1 MQLSPDQQKAID
13 SQKAQCPF
21 CKIVKGEIPS
31 KKVYE
36 DDQLLAILDI
46 NPAAK
51 GHLLI
56 MPKEHYPIMPLIPPP
71 LFEHLF
77 TRTKQL
83 SAAMKEGMLLFGN
96 TLFIA
101 NGYAAGQQ
109 SSHFM
114 LHLIPREAPDD
125 LEFFQ
130 PKKGI
135 IDKAKLQETFNLL
148 KHNLPIMLRQRFSLY
163 PIPGQEQPRV
173 EAQQTQVR
181 SSVSSV
187 EQEYSSP
194 PQPSALQ
201 QPSSSVRSPA
211 GYTKETVIKLVES
224 NDQLKQFVIQYPEEF
239 KKQVQQSGRLK
250 SVFANIDVDD
260 IIAHFAPPKKAESQ
274 YSMDELVDLVND
286 NPKLKELLLKQT
298 FLFTEKIQQ
307 VSELK
312 ELFEGVDV
320 EALERA
326 VIARD
331 VHQEQD
337 VQEIL
342 APFKEKTASATQFA
356 SSLVDTET
364 LKNLAPHLE
373 IPAAEN
379 PAEIQDEDESITNLH
394 AFGEEESSSEAG
406 EEYSEEQQEEAK
418 EQEQQKKYVKKPFS
432 KKQKEGNEASP
443 EEPEEKS
450 KKGADL
456 DLISRLHRE
465 MLQRQ

>member
-1 MQLSPDQQKAID
+1 MQLSPEQQKAID
-13 SQKAQCPF
+13 SQKQQCPF

-36 DDQLLAILDI
+36 DDKLLAILDI

-56 MPKEHYPIMPLIPPP
+56 MPKEHYPIMPLIPPDMFEY
-71 LFEHLF
+71 LFAK
-77 TRTKQL
+77 TKAL
-83 SAAMKEGMLLFGN
+83 SSSLKEGLLLFGD

-114 LHLIPREAPDD
+114 LHLIPRETPDG
-125 LEFFQ
+125 LEFFT
-130 PKKGI
+130 PKKGV
-135 IDKAKLQETFNLL
+135 IDKAKLQEAFNLL
-148 KHNLPIMLRQRFSLY
+148 KHNLPIMLRQRSLLY
-163 PIPGQEQPRV
+163 PIPGQEKEQGVAPQQ
-173 EAQQTQVR
+173 AQIHPSA
-181 SSVSSV
+181 SSI
-187 EQEYSSP
+187 EQD
-194 PQPSALQ
+194 QPSFT
-201 QPSSSVRSPA
+201 PSSSTQQAAASPRSPV

-260 IIAHFAPPKKAESQ
+260 IIAHFAPLKKVESK

-286 NPKLKELLLKQT
+286 NPKLKDLLLKQT

-307 VSELK
+307 IPELRDV
-312 ELFEGVDV
+312 FEGVDI

-326 VIARD
+326 VIVRD
-331 VHQEQD
+331 VRQEQD
-337 VQEIL
+337 VSELL
-342 APFKEKTASATQFA
+342 APFKEKTAAATHFA
-356 SSLVDTET
+356 DSLVDSET

-373 IPAAEN
+373 IPDTEN
-379 PAEIQDEDESITNLH
+379 PAEIQDEDETIKKLH
-394 AFGEEESSSEAG
+394 SSDTEDEQPEEHDEEQLEA
-406 EEYSEEQQEEAK
+406 QQEEELKPPAK
-418 EQEQQKKYVKKPFS
+418 KSLS
-432 KKQKEGNEASP
+432 KKQDKGKQEAK

-450 KKGADL
+450 QEGADL

-465 MLQRQ
+465 MVQRQ

>member
-1 MQLSPDQQKAID
+1 MQLSPEQQKAID

-114 LHLIPREAPDD
+114 LHLIPRETPDG

-148 KHNLPIMLRQRFSLY
+148 KHNLPIMLRQRSSLY
-163 PIPGQEQPRV
+163 PIPGQEQSRV

-181 SSVSSV
+181 PPVSSV
-187 EQEYSSP
+187 EQEYSSA
-194 PQPSALQ
+194 PQPSVLQ
-201 QPSSSVRSPA
+201 QPSSSARSPA

-239 KKQVQQSGRLK
+239 KKQVQQSSRLK
-250 SVFANIDVDD
+250 SVFANIDVDA
-260 IIAHFAPPKKAESQ
+260 IIAHFAPAKKVESK

-286 NPKLKELLLKQT
+286 NPRLKELLLKQT

-312 ELFEGVDV
+312 EIFEGVDV

-356 SSLVDTET
+356 SSLVDSEM

-373 IPAAEN
+373 IPDAEN
-379 PAEIQDEDESITNLH
+379 PAQIQGEDESIQKLH
-394 AFGEEESSSEAG
+394 ASNEQESSSEG
-406 EEYSEEQQEEAK
+406 EEQHSEEQQEDQQEEA
-418 EQEQQKKYVKKPFS
+418 EEQQEKSAKKSLS
-432 KKQKEGNEASP
+432 KKQQEQ
-443 EEPEEKS
+443 EEPKEQQE
-450 KKGADL
+450 GADL

-465 MLQRQ
+465 MLQRR

>member
-1 MQLSPDQQKAID
+1 MQLSPEQQKAID
-13 SQKAQCPF
+13 AQKAQCPF
-21 CKIVKGEIPS
+21 CKIVKAEIPS

-71 LFEHLF
+71 IFEHLF

-114 LHLIPREAPDD
+114 LHLIPRESPDD

-135 IDKAKLQETFNLL
+135 IDKTKLQETFNLL
-148 KHNLPIMLRQRFSLY
+148 KHNLPIMLRQRSSLY
-163 PIPGQEQPRV
+163 PLPGQEKQQDI
-173 EAQQTQVR
+173 AQQQAQVH
-181 SSVSSV
+181 
-187 EQEYSSP
+187 
-194 PQPSALQ
+194 PSASSFEQGQSSAPQSSSMQ
-201 QPSSSVRSPA
+201 QPSPSVRSPA

-224 NDQLKQFVIQYPEEF
+224 NDQLKQFIIQYPEEF

-260 IIAHFAPPKKAESQ
+260 IIAHFAPPKKVESK

-298 FLFTEKIQQ
+298 FLFTEKIQL
-307 VSELK
+307 VPELK
-312 ELFEGVDV
+312 EIFEGVDV

-337 VQEIL
+337 VHELL
-342 APFKEKTASATQFA
+342 APFKEKTAAATRFA
-356 SSLVDTET
+356 DSLVDSET
-364 LKNLAPHLE
+364 IKNLAPHLE
-373 IPAAEN
+373 IPDADN
-379 PAEIQDEDESITNLH
+379 PAQIQEEDESIQKLH
-394 AFGEEESSSEAG
+394 GSDEQEPSSEGEEEH
-406 EEYSEEQQEEAK
+406 SEEQQQEPEEQ
-418 EQEQQKKYVKKPFS
+418 QEQQEEKEKQQQKPAKPLPKKEDENK
-432 KKQKEGNEASP
+432 
-443 EEPEEKS
+443 EEPQE
-450 KKGADL
+450 GADL

>member
-1 MQLSPDQQKAID
+1 MQLSSEQQKAID

-71 LFEHLF
+71 IFEHLF

-114 LHLIPREAPDD
+114 LHLIPREAPDG

-148 KHNLPIMLRQRFSLY
+148 KHNLPIMLRQRSSLY

-173 EAQQTQVR
+173 EAQQTQVHPSA
-181 SSVSSV
+181 SSF
-187 EQEYSSP
+187 EPE
-194 PQPSALQ
+194 QPSASSSSTLQ
-201 QPSSSVRSPA
+201 QPSSSARSPA

-260 IIAHFAPPKKAESQ
+260 IIAHFAPPKKVESQ

-286 NPKLKELLLKQT
+286 NPKIKELLLKQT

-307 VSELK
+307 IPELK

-337 VQEIL
+337 VHELL
-342 APFKEKTASATQFA
+342 APFKGKTAAATQFA
-356 SSLVDTET
+356 NSLVDTET

-373 IPAAEN
+373 IPDAEN
-379 PAEIQDEDESITNLH
+379 PAQIQEEDESIQKLH
-394 AFGEEESSSEAG
+394 ASDEQESSSEG
-406 EEYSEEQQEEAK
+406 EEQQQKEGEE
-418 EQEQQKKYVKKPFS
+418 EQAEETEEQAQQKKSVKKPFS
-432 KKQKEGNEASP
+432 KKQKE
-443 EEPEEKS
+443 EEPKEQQE
-450 KKGADL
+450 GADL

-465 MLQRQ
+465 MLQRR

>member
-1 MQLSPDQQKAID
+1 MQLSPEQQKAID

-36 DDQLLAILDI
+36 DDKLLAILDI

-51 GHLLI
+51 GHLLV
-56 MPKEHYPIMPLIPPP
+56 MPKEHYPIMPLIPLP

-101 NGYAAGQQ
+101 NGFAAGQQ

-114 LHLIPREAPDD
+114 LHLIPREAPDG

-130 PKKGI
+130 PKKGVL
-135 IDKAKLQETFNLL
+135 DKAKLQETFTLL
-148 KHNLPIMLRQRFSLY
+148 KHNLPIMLRQRASLY
-163 PIPGQEQPRV
+163 PLPGQEQDV
-173 EAQQTQVR
+173 AQQPAQIR
-181 SSVSSV
+181 PSASSV
-187 EQEYSSP
+187 EQE
-194 PQPSALQ
+194 QPSITQQMPLQ

-224 NDQLKQFVIQYPEEF
+224 NDQLKQFIIQYPEEF
-239 KKQVQQSGRLK
+239 KKQVQQSSRLK
-250 SVFANIDVDD
+250 PVFANIDVDE
-260 IIAHFAPPKKAESQ
+260 IIAHFAPPKVEPK
-274 YSMDELVDLVND
+274 YSMDEFVDLVND

-307 VSELK
+307 VPELK
-312 ELFEGVDV
+312 EIFEGIDV

-331 VHQEQD
+331 VRQEQD
-337 VQEIL
+337 VRELL
-342 APFKEKTASATQFA
+342 APFKEKTAAATEFA
-356 SSLVDTET
+356 ESLVDSEII
-364 LKNLAPHLE
+364 KNLAPHLE
-373 IPAAEN
+373 IPDAEN
-379 PAEIQDEDESITNLH
+379 PAQIQDVDETIAKLH
-394 AFGEEESSSEAG
+394 AEEQKPSEK
-406 EEYSEEQQEEAK
+406 EQEEQQEKPQQKPAK
-418 EQEQQKKYVKKPFS
+418 KPLQKKEKKEEQE
-432 KKQKEGNEASP
+432 
-443 EEPEEKS
+443 
-450 KKGADL
+450 GADL